1 MEYVKTVSP
10 GRKSTVLKVEIS
22 KRGQLAAGMHDG
34 TNNNKDV
41 DKCVFML
48 HELF

>member
-1 MEYVKTVSP
+1 MECVKPVNPRRERS
-10 GRKSTVLKVEIS
+10 VLKVEIS